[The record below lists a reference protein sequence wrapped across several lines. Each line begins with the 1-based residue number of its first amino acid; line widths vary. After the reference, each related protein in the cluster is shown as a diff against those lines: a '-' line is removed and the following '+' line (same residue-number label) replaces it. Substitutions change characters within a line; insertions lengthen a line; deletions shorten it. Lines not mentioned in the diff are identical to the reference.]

1 VDIGAKHYLH
11 ELLKLLAEAGMTVL
25 FLSNEIEEFIGL
37 CDRVVVF
44 RSDTVFNTLAVEQ
57 VTSQDML
64 AAMFGYYEPP
74 SALVDLVR

>member
-1 VDIGAKHYLH
+1 
-11 ELLKLLAEAGMTVL
+11 
-25 FLSNEIEEFIGL
+25 
-37 CDRVVVF
+37 VVVF